1 MFMVQDGSCSD
12 GGSGTPLSDRASLVC
27 LDFQNLD
34 SPEQD
39 QDQDPEQQK
48 SQAGRLKE
56 EAESRSVAEQA
67 TQSRAVIMTSLLTLS
82 SCPSC
87 LLPPGSL
94 LLQEN
99 QLALRQAAD
108 PAAGAEVVPLTP
120 NVDLLLECTFAY
132 MHRSEEEDGQEQQ
145 PLEEPEDEFLSPLIG
160 PDEEE
165 EEDKDEVG

>member
-1 MFMVQDGSCSD
+1 
-12 GGSGTPLSDRASLVC
+12 
-27 LDFQNLD
+27 
-34 SPEQD
+34 
-39 QDQDPEQQK
+39 
-48 SQAGRLKE
+48 
-56 EAESRSVAEQA
+56 
-67 TQSRAVIMTSLLTLS
+67 MTSLLTLS

-132 MHRSEEEDGQEQQ
+132 MHKSEEEEDGQEQQ

-165 EEDKDEVG
+165 EEEEGDEVG